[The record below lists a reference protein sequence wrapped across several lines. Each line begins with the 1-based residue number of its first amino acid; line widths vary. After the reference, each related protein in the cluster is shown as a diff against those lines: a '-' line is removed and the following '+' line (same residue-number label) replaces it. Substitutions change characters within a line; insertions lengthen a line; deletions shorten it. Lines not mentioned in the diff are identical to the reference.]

1 MQQHYA
7 FRAVSPALLVCNFLL
22 SVCKPFARH
31 TLGPGHNRS
40 LIVSGEEAEPY
51 KYPFVTAVFRHH
63 INGRVDLVC
72 GGTLLS
78 ATWVLT
84 AAHCTVS
91 QLPLSVGI
99 HRHDIGRPAE
109 DDHPNC
115 SEDIEV
121 VEVIMHEEYT
131 IDSYDY
137 DLALLRLARGAA
149 CGASTSRV
157 RLHDSSQ
164 LDVVGLTALV
174 AGWGILDSGDT
185 QYPDSLQIVDV
196 EIFSVEQCRTL
207 LGTDYTELQLCA
219 RGDPDGDACVGD
231 SGGPLFY
238 DSGDPNDVPVL
249 VGVVAWGQGCDDPLY
264 PGAYTRIGSFN
275 QWIEARTVDTLS
287 SPPSP
292 LPSPPPPMW
301 PVRSP
306 PPPSYTQAEACR
318 CTTTYTSGAALV
330 DFNGCAEHLDDVA
343 FCYVIAPLQ
352 CARATPSTRQI

>member
-121 VEVIMHEEYT
+121 VAHSRAMSSMFLESRVSLFSASAAAGSHMMEAITATIAFCSADGHASSARAHERPEY
-131 IDSYDY
+131 SFVR
-137 DLALLRLARGAA
+137 LRAMARRSDHARG
-149 CGASTSRV
+149 V
-157 RLHDSSQ
+157 YDRLT
-164 LDVVGLTALV
+164 LAF
-174 AGWGILDSGDT
+174 
-185 QYPDSLQIVDV
+185 LQIVDV

-219 RGDPDGDACVGD
+219 RGDPDGDACVG
-231 SGGPLFY
+231 
-238 DSGDPNDVPVL
+238 
-249 VGVVAWGQGCDDPLY
+249 A
-264 PGAYTRIGSFN
+264 
-275 QWIEARTVDTLS
+275 
-287 SPPSP
+287 
-292 LPSPPPPMW
+292 PPPRRPDKSA
-301 PVRSP
+301 PFFARNVFCGAVE
-306 PPPSYTQAEACR
+306 TQLDAVEDVDACFTGR
-318 CTTTYTSGAALV
+318 AVVHARRTALS
-330 DFNGCAEHLDDVA
+330 LK
-343 FCYVIAPLQ
+343 
-352 CARATPSTRQI
+352 

>member
-121 VEVIMHEEYT
+121 VGKLRRCECTRLTPE
-131 IDSYDY
+131 
-137 DLALLRLARGAA
+137 LAFSTHVQLIRGQ
-149 CGASTSRV
+149 CLVCSWSPVSRCSRQV
-157 RLHDSSQ
+157 RL
-164 LDVVGLTALV
+164 L
-174 AGWGILDSGDT
+174 
-185 QYPDSLQIVDV
+185 
-196 EIFSVEQCRTL
+196 
-207 LGTDYTELQLCA
+207 
-219 RGDPDGDACVGD
+219 
-231 SGGPLFY
+231 
-238 DSGDPNDVPVL
+238 
-249 VGVVAWGQGCDDPLY
+249 
-264 PGAYTRIGSFN
+264 
-275 QWIEARTVDTLS
+275 
-287 SPPSP
+287 
-292 LPSPPPPMW
+292 
-301 PVRSP
+301 
-306 PPPSYTQAEACR
+306 
-318 CTTTYTSGAALV
+318 
-330 DFNGCAEHLDDVA
+330 
-343 FCYVIAPLQ
+343 AP
-352 CARATPSTRQI
+352 T